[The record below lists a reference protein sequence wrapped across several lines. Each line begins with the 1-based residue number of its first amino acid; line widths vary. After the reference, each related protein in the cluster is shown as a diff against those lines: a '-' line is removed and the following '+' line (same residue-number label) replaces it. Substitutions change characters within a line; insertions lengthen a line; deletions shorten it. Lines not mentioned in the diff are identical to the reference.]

1 VNRNELLHTPTTPRL
16 RDLSPLKIWRRNKGK
31 ITNHAN
37 VSLKELKAIRIDL
50 QEDINLKDALLS
62 LQRFYEERTT
72 DLGELATEIAADPG
86 SLEVEDP
93 KTSAAAAVK
102 ASSGS
107 DE

>member
-1 VNRNELLHTPTTPRL
+1 MSLKGMKDVRNE
-16 RDLSPLKIWRRNKGK
+16 I
-31 ITNHAN
+31 A
-37 VSLKELKAIRIDL
+37 
-50 QEDINLKDALLS
+50 EDIPLKDALLS
-62 LQRFYEERTT
+62 LQRFYEERTA
-72 DLGELATEIAADPG
+72 DLGVLATEIASDPG